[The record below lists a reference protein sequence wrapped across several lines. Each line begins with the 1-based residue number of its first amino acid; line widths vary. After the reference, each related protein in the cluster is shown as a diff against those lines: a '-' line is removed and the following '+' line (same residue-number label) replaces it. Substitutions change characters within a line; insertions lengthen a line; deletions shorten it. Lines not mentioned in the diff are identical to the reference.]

1 MADHPVV
8 YPRRIMGVE
17 TEFGIT
23 AMRDGSAVLGPEEIA
38 RYLFKPVVAQ
48 YKSTNVFTDNAARL
62 YLDVGA
68 HPEYATAECDSL
80 TQLLNHDKA
89 GELLFNDLAA
99 QA

>member
-1 MADHPVV
+1 MTDQPVV

-17 TEFGIT
+17 TEFGLT

-62 YLDVGA
+62 YL
-68 HPEYATAECDSL
+68 C
-80 TQLLNHDKA
+80 LLYTSD
-89 GELLFNDLAA
+89 AA
-99 QA
+99 DE